1 MKRLITIFSIS
12 ASLAYAVNISDAYHK
27 SYDYEKMCS
36 CEDAI
41 KTLLPVYQKYPN
53 GYTVN
58 LRLGWLFFL
67 NKKYENAIKHYKK
80 ALMVAPNSIEVNLGL
95 LKSYFYG
102 GNLENAV
109 RVGNII
115 LKQDLYNYYGNYYTI
130 LALEAK
136 NNNQEALKLVN
147 KMLKLYPTS
156 IIYLQELAKIS
167 NPKKAKKIYESIL
180 ILDPNNIE
188 AKSYLRK
195 KITAFSAI
203 R

>member
-1 MKRLITIFSIS
+1 MKRLITVFSLS
-12 ASLAYAVNISDAYHK
+12 ATLAFALNISDAYRK

-36 CEDAI
+36 CADAV

-67 NKKYENAIKHYKK
+67 NRKYENAIKHYKK
-80 ALMVAPNSIEVNLGL
+80 AVMAAPSSIEANLGL
-95 LKSYFYG
+95 LKSYFYS

-115 LKQDLYNYYGNYYTI
+115 LKEDVYNYYGNYYTI

-136 NNNQEALKLVN
+136 KENKEALKLIN

-156 IIYLQELAKIS
+156 IIYLQELAKIEKIN
-167 NPKKAKKIYESIL
+167 NPKKAKQIYKSIL

-188 AKSYLRK
+188 ARNYLTK
-195 KITAFSAI
+195 
-203 R
+203 

>member
-1 MKRLITIFSIS
+1 MKRLITVFSLS
-12 ASLAYAVNISDAYHK
+12 ATLAFALNVSDAYRK

-36 CEDAI
+36 CADAV

-67 NKKYENAIKHYKK
+67 NRKYENAIKHYKK
-80 ALMVAPNSIEVNLGL
+80 AVMAAPSSIEANLGL
-95 LKSYFYG
+95 LKSYFYS

-115 LKQDLYNYYGNYYTI
+115 LKEDVYNYYGNYYTI

-136 NNNQEALKLVN
+136 KENKEALKLIN

-156 IIYLQELAKIS
+156 IIYLQELAKIEKIN
-167 NPKKAKKIYESIL
+167 NPKKAKQIYKSIL

-188 AKSYLRK
+188 ARNYLTK
-195 KITAFSAI
+195 
-203 R
+203 